1 MTFIII
7 IKTLFTQGVQFI
19 HHFSH
24 REKLTLNIYTNMQT
38 RDYYWITSYN
48 KYSTYDYIR

>member
-24 REKLTLNIYTNMQT
+24 REKLTLNIYTNRHET
-38 RDYYWITSYN
+38 ITGLQVTTNTAY
-48 KYSTYDYIR
+48 TII